1 MTNTFK
7 LKKGLGRGL
16 SSLIGDTSTTPKSN
30 KVSISSIVKNKFQPR
45 KNFNKEQM
53 DELISSIKERGII
66 QPIIVRRQS
75 DKYEIVAGV
84 FSRNSKLS
92 INFGKKLGIQKDRCY
107 SNFIEM
113 ANKESKRKDG
123 IKVVSIMTPPS
134 SHQIIAEKFIDNN
147 INIISDKP
155 FAGNLEQAKKL
166 YKKIKSNKKIKYAL
180 THNYS
185 AYPMVREAKVLVEKG
200 KLGRVEYINV
210 EYIQDWSGGSKIN
223 SKNAKKKLKWKIDR
237 KIVGISAVLNEIGT
251 HAYHLA
257 TYISGLRGDKVF
269 ADIKQISKKIQMDDS
284 AQVMINF
291 TNGAKGM
298 FWTSVMAKGGVY
310 GLRIRIFGTKGSL
323 EWVQNDPNYL
333 KLNPGKGAVKYLER
347 GFHNAK
353 FSKKFSRIKF
363 GHPEG
368 YLDAFANIYKEFA
381 NSLKNKSKKR
391 YFYPNEDEGLETA
404 KFINACKVSSKNKK
418 WEKIK

>member
-1 MTNTFK
+1 MNTNK
-7 LKKGLGRGL
+7 LSLGIVG
-16 SSLIGDTSTTPKSN
+16 GGPKSWIGH
-30 KVSISSIVKNKFQPR
+30 VHRISARF
-45 KNFNKEQM
+45 
-53 DELISSIKERGII
+53 D
-66 QPIIVRRQS
+66 

-92 INFGKKLGIQKDRCY
+92 INFGKTLGISKDRCY
-107 SNFIEM
+107 SNFKEM
-113 ANKESKRKDG
+113 ALKESKRNDG
-123 IKVVSIMTPPS
+123 IQVVSIMTPPS
-134 SHQIIAEKFIDNN
+134 SHQIIAEKFIEKN

-155 FAGNLEQAKKL
+155 FAGNLDQAKKL

-185 AYPMVREAKVLVEKG
+185 AYPMVREAKVLIEKG
-200 KLGRVEYINV
+200 KIGKIEYVNV
-210 EYIQDWSGGSKIN
+210 EYIQDWSDGTKIN
-223 SKNAKKKLKWKIDR
+223 VRNAKKKLKWKIDN
-237 KIVGISAVLNEIGT
+237 KIVGASAVLNEIGT

-257 TYISGLRGDKVF
+257 TYISGLKGEKIF
-269 ADIKQISKKIQMDDS
+269 ADIKQISKKIKMDDN

-310 GLRIRIFGTKGSL
+310 GLKIRVFGSKGSL

-333 KLNPGKGAVKYLER
+333 KLNPDKGAVRYLER
-347 GFHNAK
+347 GFHNAEL
-353 FSKKFSRIKF
+353 SKKFSRIKF

-368 YLDAFANIYKEFA
+368 YLDAFANIYREFA
-381 NSLKNKSKKR
+381 DSLKNKSKKR

-404 KFINACKVSSKNKK
+404 KFINACKVSSKNKR
-418 WEKIK
+418 WVKIK

>member
-1 MTNTFK
+1 MNTNK
-7 LKKGLGRGL
+7 LSLGIVG
-16 SSLIGDTSTTPKSN
+16 GGPKSWIGH
-30 KVSISSIVKNKFQPR
+30 VHRISARF
-45 KNFNKEQM
+45 
-53 DELISSIKERGII
+53 D
-66 QPIIVRRQS
+66 

-92 INFGKKLGIQKDRCY
+92 ISFGKTLGISKDRCY
-107 SNFIEM
+107 STFKEM
-113 ANKESKRKDG
+113 ALKESKRNDG
-123 IKVVSIMTPPS
+123 IQVVSIMTPPS
-134 SHQIIAEKFIDNN
+134 SHQIIAEKFIEKN

-155 FAGNLEQAKKL
+155 FAGNLDQAKKL

-185 AYPMVREAKVLVEKG
+185 AYPMVREAKVLIEKG
-200 KLGRVEYINV
+200 KIGKIEYVNV
-210 EYIQDWSGGSKIN
+210 EYIQDWSDGTKIN
-223 SKNAKKKLKWKIDR
+223 LRNAKKKLKWKIDN
-237 KIVGISAVLNEIGT
+237 KIVGASAVLNEIGT

-257 TYISGLRGDKVF
+257 TYISGLKGEKIF
-269 ADIKQISKKIQMDDS
+269 ADIKQISKKIKMDDN

-310 GLRIRIFGTKGSL
+310 GLRIRVFGSKGSL

-333 KLNPGKGAVKYLER
+333 KLNPDKGAVRYLER
-347 GFHNAK
+347 GFHNAEL
-353 FSKKFSRIKF
+353 SKKFSRIKF

-368 YLDAFANIYKEFA
+368 YLDAFANIYREFA
-381 NSLKNKSKKR
+381 ESLKNKSKKR

-404 KFINACKVSSKNKK
+404 KFINACKVSSKNKR
-418 WEKIK
+418 WVKIK

>member
-1 MTNTFK
+1 MNTNK
-7 LKKGLGRGL
+7 LSLGIVG
-16 SSLIGDTSTTPKSN
+16 GGPKSWIGH
-30 KVSISSIVKNKFQPR
+30 VHRISARF
-45 KNFNKEQM
+45 
-53 DELISSIKERGII
+53 D
-66 QPIIVRRQS
+66 

-92 INFGKKLGIQKDRCY
+92 VRFGKTLVISKDRCY
-107 SNFIEM
+107 STFKEM
-113 ANKESKRKDG
+113 ALKESKRNDG
-123 IKVVSIMTPPS
+123 IEVVSIMTPPS
-134 SHQIIAEKFIDNN
+134 SHQIIAEKFIEKN

-155 FAGNLEQAKKL
+155 FAGNLDQAKKL

-185 AYPMVREAKVLVEKG
+185 AYPMVREAKVLIEKG
-200 KLGRVEYINV
+200 KIGKIEYVNV
-210 EYIQDWSGGSKIN
+210 EYIQDWSDGTKIN
-223 SKNAKKKLKWKIDR
+223 LRNAKKKLKWKIDN
-237 KIVGISAVLNEIGT
+237 KIVGASAVLNEIGT

-257 TYISGLRGDKVF
+257 TYISGLKGEKIF
-269 ADIKQISKKIQMDDS
+269 ADIKQISKKIKMDDN

-310 GLRIRIFGTKGSL
+310 GLRIRVFGSKGSL

-333 KLNPGKGAVKYLER
+333 KFNPNKGSVRYLER
-347 GFHNAK
+347 GFHNAEL
-353 FSKKFSRIKF
+353 SKKFSRIKF

-368 YLDAFANIYKEFA
+368 YLDAFANIYREFA
-381 NSLKNKSKKR
+381 DSLKNKSKKR

-404 KFINACKVSSKNKK
+404 KFINACKVSSKNKR
-418 WEKIK
+418 WVKIK

>member
-1 MTNTFK
+1 MNTNK
-7 LKKGLGRGL
+7 LSLGIVG
-16 SSLIGDTSTTPKSN
+16 GGPKSWIGH
-30 KVSISSIVKNKFQPR
+30 VHRISARF
-45 KNFNKEQM
+45 
-53 DELISSIKERGII
+53 D
-66 QPIIVRRQS
+66 

-92 INFGKKLGIQKDRCY
+92 INFGKTLGISKDRCY
-107 SNFIEM
+107 SNFKEM
-113 ANKESKRKDG
+113 ALKESKRNDG
-123 IKVVSIMTPPS
+123 IQVVSIMTPPS
-134 SHQIIAEKFIDNN
+134 SHQIIAEKFIEKN

-155 FAGNLEQAKKL
+155 FAGNLDQAKKL

-185 AYPMVREAKVLVEKG
+185 AYPMVREAKVLIEKG
-200 KLGRVEYINV
+200 KIGKIEYVNV
-210 EYIQDWSGGSKIN
+210 EYIQDWSGGTKIN
-223 SKNAKKKLKWKIDR
+223 VRNAKKKLKWKIDN
-237 KIVGISAVLNEIGT
+237 KIVGASAVLNEIGT

-257 TYISGLRGDKVF
+257 TYISGLKGEKIF
-269 ADIKQISKKIQMDDS
+269 ADIKQISKKIKMDDN

-310 GLRIRIFGTKGSL
+310 GLRIRVFGSKGSL

-333 KLNPGKGAVKYLER
+333 KLNPDKGAVRHLER
-347 GFHNAK
+347 GFYNAEL
-353 FSKKFSRIKF
+353 SKKFSRIKF

-368 YLDAFANIYKEFA
+368 YLDAFANIYREFA
-381 NSLKNKSKKR
+381 DSLKNKSKKR

-404 KFINACKVSSKNKK
+404 KFINACKVSSKNKR
-418 WEKIK
+418 WVKIK

>member
-1 MTNTFK
+1 MKT
-7 LKKGLGRGL
+7 KKFSLGIVG
-16 SSLIGDTSTTPKSN
+16 GGPKSWIGH
-30 KVSISSIVKNKFQPR
+30 VHRISARFDN
-45 KNFNKEQM
+45 
-53 DELISSIKERGII
+53 
-66 QPIIVRRQS
+66 
-75 DKYEIVAGV
+75 KYEIVAGV

-123 IKVVSIMTPPS
+123 IQVVSIMTPPS

-269 ADIKQISKKIQMDDS
+269 ADIKQISKKIQMDDN

-368 YLDAFANIYKEFA
+368 YLDAFANIYSEFA

-404 KFINACKVSSKNKK
+404 KFINACKVSSKNKR
-418 WEKIK
+418 WVKIK

>member
-1 MTNTFK
+1 MNTNK
-7 LKKGLGRGL
+7 LSLGIVG
-16 SSLIGDTSTTPKSN
+16 GGPKSWIGH
-30 KVSISSIVKNKFQPR
+30 VHRISARF
-45 KNFNKEQM
+45 
-53 DELISSIKERGII
+53 D
-66 QPIIVRRQS
+66 

-92 INFGKKLGIQKDRCY
+92 VSFGKTLGISKDRCY
-107 SNFIEM
+107 STFKEM
-113 ANKESKRKDG
+113 ALKESKRNDG
-123 IKVVSIMTPPS
+123 IQVVSIMTPPS
-134 SHQIIAEKFIDNN
+134 SHQIIAEKFIEKN

-155 FAGNLEQAKKL
+155 FAGNLDQAKKL

-185 AYPMVREAKVLVEKG
+185 AYPMVREAKVLIEKG
-200 KLGRVEYINV
+200 KIGKIEYVNV
-210 EYIQDWSGGSKIN
+210 EYIQDWSDGTKIN
-223 SKNAKKKLKWKIDR
+223 LKNAKKILKWKIDN
-237 KIVGISAVLNEIGT
+237 KIVGASAVLNEIGT

-257 TYISGLRGDKVF
+257 TYISGLKGEKIF
-269 ADIKQISKKIQMDDS
+269 ADIKQISKKIKMDDN

-310 GLRIRIFGTKGSL
+310 GLRIRVFGSKGSL

-333 KLNPGKGAVKYLER
+333 KLNPDKGAVRYLER
-347 GFHNAK
+347 GFHNAEL
-353 FSKKFSRIKF
+353 SKKFSRIKF

-368 YLDAFANIYKEFA
+368 YLDAFANIYREFA
-381 NSLKNKSKKR
+381 DSLKNKSKKR

-404 KFINACKVSSKNKK
+404 KFINACKVSSKNKR
-418 WEKIK
+418 WVKIK